1 MEKVIYID
9 KRQAEYTTKIA
20 TESRNENKNAKLSK
34 KERIKQILKEAG
46 YDPTIKYTRKE
57 KRKFTRI
64 VKNKLFEK
72 PKPVTLTKEQI
83 KERIRIKQGLREQ
96 LLKERK
102 HISEFVNKK
111 IQKGYTAAELS
122 VKEKTDIRTFQYV
135 VQKKSEDNPQRDYD
149 FLTDY
154 FKASSRED
162 AKNKA
167 MKIAKKYADN
177 DDVTGIRIQDSK
189 DNNIIYYTKSK
200 LLAA

>member
-9 KRQAEYTTKIA
+9 KRQAEYTTKVA

-46 YDPTIKYTRKE
+46 YDPTNKYTSKE

-83 KERIRIKQGLREQ
+83 KERIKIKQGLREQ

-122 VKEKTDIRTFQYV
+122 IKEKADIRTFQYV

>member
-46 YDPTIKYTRKE
+46 YDPTIKYTSKE

-96 LLKERK
+96 PLKERK

>member
-46 YDPTIKYTRKE
+46 YDPTIKYTSKE
-57 KRKFTRI
+57 KRKFTCI

-72 PKPVTLTKEQI
+72 PKSVTLTKEQI
-83 KERIRIKQGLREQ
+83 KERIKIKQGLREQ

>member
-46 YDPTIKYTRKE
+46 YDPTIKYTSKE
-57 KRKFTRI
+57 KRKFTCI

-167 MKIAKKYADN
+167 MKIAKKYANN

-189 DNNIIYYTKSK
+189 DNNITYYTKSK

>member
-46 YDPTIKYTRKE
+46 YDPTIKYTSKE

-83 KERIRIKQGLREQ
+83 KERIRIKQELREQ
-96 LLKERK
+96 LLKEHK

>member
-9 KRQAEYTTKIA
+9 KRQAEYTTKVA

-46 YDPTIKYTRKE
+46 YDPTIKYTNKE

-83 KERIRIKQGLREQ
+83 KERIKFKQGLLEQ
-96 LLKERK
+96 LLKEHK

-122 VKEKTDIRTFQYV
+122 VKEKADIRTFQYV

-177 DDVTGIRIQDSK
+177 DDITGIRIQDSK

>member
-46 YDPTIKYTRKE
+46 YDPTIKYTSKE

>member
-46 YDPTIKYTRKE
+46 YDPTIKYTSKE

-72 PKPVTLTKEQI
+72 PKSVTLTKEQI
-83 KERIRIKQGLREQ
+83 KERIKIKQGLREQ